1 MDCHRNGTEKA
12 ALSLGR
18 LGGLCRSDGGLLLAF
33 NRCIS
38 LCSLP
43 MVGHDSSC
51 DFGAGGVADSIPNQN
66 RELARSGGH
75 WCAASSEPGTAQICP
90 TRFWNTG
97 K

>member
-1 MDCHRNGTEKA
+1 MDRHRNGTEKA

-18 LGGLCRSDGGLLLAF
+18 LGGLRRADGGLLLAF
-33 NRCIS
+33 DDCIPVR
-38 LCSLP
+38 SLP
-43 MVGHDSSC
+43 MVGHDGSC
-51 DFGAGGVADSIPNQN
+51 DSGAGGTADGVPNQN

-75 WCAASSEPGTAQICP
+75 WRTASSEPGTAQICP